1 MFGGFSEAAFVFSS
15 VSEFVKAWDSGT
27 DSKLVLETRNGRVQM
42 TFSCDLGK
50 PSDDHFKPTK
60 RFNKN
65 KPKTKSK
72 QRRERDNHR
81 AMLHQQRLSSQQ
93 NDSATESQDV
103 SVPMETSVDATSET
117 VDATNVVDEEATE
130 ENKGDDTINLPTR
143 VEALEK
149 ELKEIIES
157 SENNEARTAADT
169 VAADSLRSSEADNE
183 KGWHRTITVFGK
195 RAKLKDLWCWKPEYD
210 RFGVNEGFW
219 SARHRECLEMRHTG
233 DNCSISFD
241 KVSKDFSNMNYQHK
255 EIVCWR
261 ARTILMMRD
270 EVGAG
275 KPLPIRPPYEG
286 D

>member
-103 SVPMETSVDATSET
+103 SVPMETSVDVTSET
-117 VDATNVVDEEATE
+117 VDATNVVDEETTD

-149 ELKEIIES
+149 ELKDIIES
-157 SENNEARTAADT
+157 SENKEATAAADT
-169 VAADSLRSSEADNE
+169 VAADLLPSSEPD
-183 KGWHRTITVFGK
+183 GWHRRITVFGK
-195 RAKLKDLWCWKPEYD
+195 RAKLKDLWCWNPKFD
-210 RFGVNEGFW
+210 RFNVKEGFC
-219 SARHRECLEMRHTG
+219 SELHRKCLAVKNN
-233 DNCSISFD
+233 DKCSRP
-241 KVSKDFSNMNYQHK
+241 FSSRNNI
-255 EIVCWR
+255 ECWR
-261 ARTILMMRD
+261 ARTNLMIQD
-270 EVGAG
+270 EVGSD
-275 KPLPIRPPYEG
+275 KPFPIRPPYEG